1 MKIWTTKDLLNKL
14 LEFRA
19 MTPNSDEWNETSL
32 KHNEP
37 RLIRFRR
44 INSLFKAF
52 ELKDKKNEKTNF
64 WSLLSENSKENELS
78 KDEIIGFFEGN
89 FITTRESIKYPNS
102 QKLIEKEKA
111 FDSDSFKNRDIYQFY
126 HHLMKYRIKVES
138 VLNYNS
144 GVMEAS
150 SLGFRSAISLTN
162 ELNDEL
168 NIKIEKIDEILFE
181 IINPNKL
188 KFDENLLIKEYG
200 FPKDD
205 LDSIDIENW

>member
-1 MKIWTTKDLLNKL
+1 MKIWTTKDLLDKL

-44 INSLFKAF
+44 IHSLFKAF
-52 ELKDKKNEKTNF
+52 ELKHKKKEKTNF
-64 WSLLSENSKENELS
+64 WSLLSENSKENKLS
-78 KDEIIGFFEGN
+78 KDEIIGFFEGS
-89 FITTRESIKYPNS
+89 FITIREFVKYPNS

-126 HHLMKYRIKVES
+126 GHLMKYRIKVES

-162 ELNDEL
+162 ELNNEL
-168 NIKIEKIDEILFE
+168 NNEIEKIDEILFE
-181 IINPNKL
+181 IINPK
-188 KFDENLLIKEYG
+188 NLTFGEDILIKEYG

-205 LDSIDIENW
+205 LDSIDMDNY

>member
-1 MKIWTTKDLLNKL
+1 MKIWTTKDLLYKL

-52 ELKDKKNEKTNF
+52 ELIHKKKKKTNF

-89 FITTRESIKYPNS
+89 FITTRESVEYPNS

-126 HHLMKYRIKVES
+126 RHLMKYRIKVES

-144 GVMEAS
+144 GVIEAS

-162 ELNDEL
+162 ELNNEL
-168 NIKIEKIDEILFE
+168 NIKIEKIDDILFE
-181 IINPNKL
+181 IINPKKL
-188 KFDENLLIKEYG
+188 NFDENVLIKEYG

-205 LDSIDIENW
+205 LNSIDIENW

>member
-1 MKIWTTKDLLNKL
+1 
-14 LEFRA
+14 
-19 MTPNSDEWNETSL
+19 
-32 KHNEP
+32 
-37 RLIRFRR
+37 
-44 INSLFKAF
+44 
-52 ELKDKKNEKTNF
+52 
-64 WSLLSENSKENELS
+64 
-78 KDEIIGFFEGN
+78 
-89 FITTRESIKYPNS
+89 
-102 QKLIEKEKA
+102 
-111 FDSDSFKNRDIYQFY
+111 
-126 HHLMKYRIKVES
+126 MKYRIKVES

-144 GVMEAS
+144 GVIEAS

>member
-144 GVMEAS
+144 GVIEAS

>member
-102 QKLIEKEKA
+102 RKLIEKEKA

-144 GVMEAS
+144 GVIEAS

>member
-102 QKLIEKEKA
+102 RKLIEKEKA

>member
-19 MTPNSDEWNETSL
+19 MTPNSDKWNETSL

-144 GVMEAS
+144 GVIEAS

>member
-19 MTPNSDEWNETSL
+19 MTPNSDKWNETSL

-102 QKLIEKEKA
+102 RKLIEKEKA

-144 GVMEAS
+144 GVIEAS